1 MSNIGLPIVVGG
13 GGGENQPELLWTNPN
28 PGNSFTSQEV
38 TLPTGYS
45 AYLVEFMYTFSD
57 GRRSIMYLPMGDSR
71 RYAFSHLHTGQIG
84 NWYTRTISSVADGA
98 ITFGSGVGPNGTF
111 STHNDC
117 AVPTRI
123 WGVKWTI

>member
-1 MSNIGLPIVVGG
+1 MSIIGNAVTFGG
-13 GGGENQPELLWTNPN
+13 GSGEPELLWTNPN
-28 PGNSFTSQEV
+28 PSTSFSAQEV

-45 AYLVEFMYTFSD
+45 AYLVEFMFTFSD
-57 GRRSIMYLPMGDSR
+57 GRRSIMYLPMGSSP

-84 NWYTRTISSVADGA
+84 NWYTRRVNSVADGA
-98 ITFGSGVGPNGTF
+98 ISFGNGVGPNGTF
-111 STHNDC
+111 SAHNDC